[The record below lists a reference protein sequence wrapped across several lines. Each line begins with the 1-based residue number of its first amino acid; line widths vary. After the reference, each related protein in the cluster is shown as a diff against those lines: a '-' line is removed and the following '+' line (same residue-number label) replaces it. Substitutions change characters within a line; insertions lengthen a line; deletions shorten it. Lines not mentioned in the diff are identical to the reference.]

1 MLFDKLFK
9 KKPNDKA
16 IKKFWAEFE
25 SLSDLFADILQK
37 EEEDGE
43 DYVWMQGMV
52 RKSLKLCVLDS
63 TVGFDFGFERNRDPV
78 RFVFYTKG
86 DAYLRAVGERMN
98 ELYPRALTQKIQF
111 TVEE

>member
-25 SLSDLFADILQK
+25 SFSDLFADILQK

-43 DYVWMQGMV
+43 DYLWMQGMV

-63 TVGFDFGFERNRDPV
+63 SVGFDYCFERNRDPV
-78 RFVFYTKG
+78 RFVFFTKG
-86 DAYLRAVGERMN
+86 DAYLRAVGERMLA
-98 ELYPRALTQKIQF
+98 LYPQSLSQKIQF
-111 TVEE
+111 AVEE